1 MCLNED
7 RYVKKKETIRFLL
20 RTLTFNIRFFL
31 KILDIKKT
39 STQIAKDISCGCKL
53 RTKLSQTFMGL
64 KAKHKIRKPASFCIC
79 YESGNDF
86 SCFVQMQSLE
96 RDIDAFRKKLH
107 VLPTIRDEGEGGVLD
122 EELESLEAKFK
133 DISRECAKQ
142 MDRLSSL
149 AKDRKTFD
157 ELNDK

>member
-1 MCLNED
+1 
-7 RYVKKKETIRFLL
+7 
-20 RTLTFNIRFFL
+20 
-31 KILDIKKT
+31 
-39 STQIAKDISCGCKL
+39 
-53 RTKLSQTFMGL
+53 
-64 KAKHKIRKPASFCIC
+64 
-79 YESGNDF
+79 
-86 SCFVQMQSLE
+86 MQSLE